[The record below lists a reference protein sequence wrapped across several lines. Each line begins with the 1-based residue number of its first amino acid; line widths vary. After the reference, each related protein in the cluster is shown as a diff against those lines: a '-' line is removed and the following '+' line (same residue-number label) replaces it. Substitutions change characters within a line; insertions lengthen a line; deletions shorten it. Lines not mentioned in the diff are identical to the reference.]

1 MDLTGDRRG
10 QSIQIGAIILFGALI
25 ILLSTYQAFIVPD
38 QNREVEFNHNQRVQ
52 SDMLDLRNT
61 ILTTKTTGQDGYVN
75 VELGTEFPARLIA
88 LNPTPPSGRLSTT
101 GARPIVIEERGT
113 GSDITTDVCP
123 GEHVNTR
130 FIEYQPNYAV
140 YQNAGT
146 VRYEN
151 SIIYNDFGE
160 AVTRLSSQ
168 QLVNGDRVQIIP
180 LNRSFN
186 RGGSQTIAVEPKAG
200 LVDTSTREDINVT
213 IPTQL
218 NEQQWERAL
227 EGEVAPEN
235 ITVTEGA
242 AGRNMTARLSGEYT
256 IDCGP
261 VGLGE
266 APASGERGSG
276 VDEINPA
283 SPGDVRLV
291 DESRSG
297 STMSLFF
304 NNTAGTN
311 NFTEGRINFFEG
323 QGGNNPAEADISK
336 TGEPVSATLQ
346 VRGDFETLD
355 PDITLEGDGAV
366 TEVELDFDRNIGQND
381 WFIITLRLET
391 GENALYFV
399 PGGS

>member
-1 MDLTGDRRG
+1 MDLTDDRRG

-25 ILLSTYQAFIVPD
+25 ILLSTYQAFIVPS
-38 QNREVEFNHNQRVQ
+38 QNQEVEFNHNQRVQ

-61 ILTTKTTGQDGYVN
+61 ILTTKTTGEDGYVN

-88 LNPTPPSGRLSTT
+88 INPAPPSGRLSTT
-101 GARPIVIEERGT
+101 QARPIIIEERATGT
-113 GSDITTDVCP
+113 DITTDVCP
-123 GEHVNTR
+123 GDDVNTR

-140 YQNAGT
+140 FQNAGT

-151 SIIYNDFGE
+151 SVVYNDFGE

-168 QLVNGDRVQIIP
+168 QLINGDRVQIIP
-180 LNRSFN
+180 LNNSFN
-186 RGGSQTIAVEPKAG
+186 RGGSQTVAVEPKAG

-218 NEQQWERAL
+218 NEQQWEKAL

-235 ITVTEGA
+235 ISVSEGA

-256 IDCGP
+256 INCGP

-266 APASGERGSG
+266 TPVSGARGSG
-276 VDEINPA
+276 VDDINPA

-291 DESRSG
+291 DETRSG

-311 NFTEGRINFFEG
+311 NFTEGRINFYEG
-323 QGGNNPAEADISK
+323 QGGNDPTEANISK
-336 TGEPVSATLQ
+336 TGEPVSATLE
-346 VRGDFETLD
+346 VRGDFKTLD
-355 PDITLEGDGAV
+355 PDITLEGNGTV
-366 TEVELDFDRNIGQND
+366 TEVELNFDGNINQND

-399 PGGS
+399 PGG

>member
-1 MDLTGDRRG
+1 L
-10 QSIQIGAIILFGALI
+10 
-25 ILLSTYQAFIVPD
+25 
-38 QNREVEFNHNQRVQ
+38 E
-52 SDMLDLRNT
+52 LRNT

-88 LNPTPPSGRLSTT
+88 LNPAPPSGRLSTT
-101 GARPIVIEERGT
+101 QARPIIIKDRGT
-113 GSDITTDVCP
+113 DSEITTDVCP
-123 GEHVNTR
+123 GGEVNTR
-130 FIEYQPNYAV
+130 SIEYQPNYAV

-146 VRYEN
+146 IRYEN

-186 RGGSQTIAVEPKAG
+186 RGGSQTVAIEPKAG

-213 IPTQL
+213 VPTQL
-218 NEQQWERAL
+218 NEQQWEKAL
-227 EGEVAPEN
+227 EGEVAREN
-235 ITVTEGA
+235 VSVTEGA
-242 AGRNMTARLSGEYT
+242 AGRNLTVRLSGEYT

-266 APASGERGSG
+266 TPASGARGSG
-276 VDEINPA
+276 TAEINPA
-283 SPGDVRLV
+283 SSGDVRLV

-304 NNTAGTN
+304 NNTAGTT
-311 NFTEGRINFFEG
+311 NFTEGRINFYEG
-323 QGGNNPAEADISK
+323 QGGNDPTEANIS
-336 TGEPVSATLQ
+336 GIETLEIG
-346 VRGDFETLD
+346 GDFKTID
-355 PDITLEGDGAV
+355 PGITLEGDGTV
-366 TEVELDFDRNIGQND
+366 TEVTLDFDKNVNQND

-391 GENALYFV
+391 GESALYFV
-399 PGGS
+399 PGG